1 MSTDVVVGR
10 PAVAAAAGTAPRR
23 TVTTASIR
31 SVVASYVHYRSSLS
45 SRRISSDSRRSDNVV
60 DEDQIDGLISDDVD
74 NRVTTNLPPG
84 VEQTVR
90 LLAKE
95 FEQRYEQASWGCEFL
110 FTSLRSG
117 YDYQSA
123 SGRRAVERSAVKRYM
138 LRSLHPIEVVGII
151 TKKKEEVLMILRKL
165 TQNCLQAFLCIF
177 AQTMLYPVRLC
188 YLTLL

>member
-45 SRRISSDSRRSDNVV
+45 SRRISSDSRLSDNVV

-95 FEQRYEQASWGCEFL
+95 FEQRYEQAS
-110 FTSLRSG
+110 
-117 YDYQSA
+117 
-123 SGRRAVERSAVKRYM
+123 
-138 LRSLHPIEVVGII
+138 
-151 TKKKEEVLMILRKL
+151 
-165 TQNCLQAFLCIF
+165 
-177 AQTMLYPVRLC
+177 
-188 YLTLL
+188 